1 VPDFALIGN
10 IYIIQKIMVAVT
22 VVMVAVAAAAIMAK
36 TLSVL
41 TRTRTAD
48 IGQNLVFV
56 QTNKLART

>member
-10 IYIIQKIMVAVT
+10 IYIIQKIMVA
-22 VVMVAVAAAAIMAK
+22 VMVAVAAAAIMAK